1 MNQTAPVLTTQ
12 KRSYLLNACFSSLF
26 GGHEL
31 NLPSK
36 LYILHVIIELVSI
49 IQTYIIGKLVDNYAI
64 VLIVPAS
71 INTILQI
78 SLNCLISEEHRKTR
92 SEIGQLIG
100 ILIPQSIGT
109 ASAIK
114 YDGNILDAIVFF
126 FLFPRDQYIELGFT
140 QMEKYSRSRYA
151 CLFLKLILILTHV
164 NRMIIANII
173 RYIYYFT
180 PILIWMG
187 LYGQFSQFLEYV
199 GEQFNFLM
207 GSSYQSSQTR
217 TYLTVLLNV
226 LLIAICLGLSYIE
239 ESRIAII
246 LSGCLINIKLFNIF
260 GSMPQDKKQIYKNSY
275 LDRAYMY
282 LNLLSS
288 LLNIIAIILCGIL
301 AQSYYRELYYAII
314 PIYLCYVVLQL
325 KFECYVK
332 KFKMF
337 HTLIECACI
346 SMMDYKFEGI
356 FAQRLFECSTIV
368 RLYSLIH
375 SNPNYLFFEQLVC
388 FIVSLNTDYSMS
400 QCQLIGFLVQVC
412 LRFLIRMKSRLLIWI
427 IANQKMLTV
436 KKQKVEGAAFITTLQ
451 LVMCPLTFLIMIISS
466 ILDSPYMPFLGLPIF
481 HFGSLRP
488 FRNVTQISKQITSSS
503 EGSIYNSYLSK
514 AYDKLLCSEP
524 LWSHYLIRIGK
535 YIGIIQLLEY
545 QGGYA
550 VIQFKGLE
558 SQETTSC
565 HGIEAREVDRLV
577 NVKDWGSFC
586 GSALTYQNEFSV
598 QSYEENQIILT
609 GIIEATEFVSG
620 FKKIYLKM
628 LCFYAQE
635 LKENNQKSILELSKR
650 YDGNE
655 HQFPNSFGELI
666 KLSNKFQQ
674 FKDEQTNQQINQQ
687 TEMKIQVRPQVKV
700 QIKHDE
706 DDIMGMLD
714 DLSKDIP
721 QQTKKLHQQSNSSN
735 KSGNGEFY
743 IHVQRAILYIYQ
755 ISLGDLDFN
764 FESRLNQKG
773 LFTLFQSSKCFSE
786 QRQMNGIDQILSEI
800 ATKAIRSALK
810 LSLDFYSIEGHLM
823 MNDSEVLQELNGM
836 NECYV
841 GMGNEEGWQQ
851 AMQSN
856 LLLWTLGYDG
866 GKNKLTVYR
875 HTYTQIQCQI
885 FRFDSEVIRGIE
897 ANLQMELLFATN
909 NDEERYSIQTH
920 EQFFRNMIIE
930 GSELPLGYAPFYSGP
945 IILSLR

>member
-1 MNQTAPVLTTQ
+1 MNQTAPVLTIQ
-12 KRSYLLNACFSSLF
+12 KRSYLLKACLASLF

-31 NLPSK
+31 NLSSN
-36 LYILHVIIELVSI
+36 LYIIHVIIQLISV
-49 IQTYIIGKLVDNYAI
+49 IQTYIIGKFVDNYAI

-78 SLNCLISEEHRKTR
+78 SMNCFISEEHRKTR
-92 SEIGQLIG
+92 SQIGQQIG
-100 ILIPQSIGT
+100 ILIPQSLGT

-126 FLFPRDQYIELGFT
+126 FLFPRDQNIELGFN

-151 CLFLKLILILTHV
+151 CLFLKLILILTHA

-207 GSSYQSSQTR
+207 GSSYQSSSKR

-226 LLIAICLGLSYIE
+226 ALIAICLGLSYLE
-239 ESRIAII
+239 DSRIAII
-246 LSGCLINIKLFNIF
+246 ISGCLINVKLFNIF
-260 GSMPQDKKQIYKNSY
+260 GSMPKDQRQIYKPSY
-275 LDRAYMY
+275 LNRPYMFY
-282 LNLLSS
+282 NLLSS
-288 LLNIIAIILCGIL
+288 LVNIIGIILCGIL
-301 AQSYYRELYYAII
+301 ASSYYRQLYYAII
-314 PIYLCYVVLQL
+314 PIYSCYFILQL
-325 KFECYVK
+325 RQKYLVK
-332 KFKMF
+332 QFKIFYAM
-337 HTLIECACI
+337 IECACI

-356 FAQRLFECSTIV
+356 FAQRLFECSTII

-388 FIVSLNTDYSMS
+388 FGISFNSDYSMA
-400 QCQLIGFLVQVC
+400 QCQLIGFLVQLG
-412 LRFLIRMKSRLLIWI
+412 LRFLIRMKSRMLIWM

-436 KKQKVEGAAFITTLQ
+436 KKQKVEGAILITTLQ
-451 LVMCPLTFLIMIISS
+451 LLMCPLTFLIMIISS

-481 HFGSLRP
+481 YFGSLRP
-488 FRNVTQISKQITSSS
+488 FRNVTQIQKNIASSS
-503 EGSIYNSYLSK
+503 EGSIYNSFLSK
-514 AYDKLLCSEP
+514 AYDRLLNSQP

-535 YIGIIQLLEY
+535 YLGIMQLLEY

-565 HGIEAREVDRLV
+565 HGIEAREVDRLMDA
-577 NVKDWGSFC
+577 NDCGSYI
-586 GSALTYQNEFSV
+586 GSALTYQDEFQVS
-598 QSYEENQIILT
+598 SYEENQIILT

-628 LCFYAQE
+628 LCYYAQE
-635 LKENNQKSILELSKR
+635 LQENNQKSIQELSKR
-650 YDGNE
+650 YDGSEN
-655 HQFPNSFGELI
+655 QFPNLFGDLI
-666 KLSNKFQQ
+666 KLPNKFQQ
-674 FKDEQTNQQINQQ
+674 FKNEQIDQQ
-687 TEMKIQVRPQVKV
+687 TEIKIQIKPQPKI
-700 QIKHDE
+700 QIKHDD

-714 DLSKDIP
+714 DLTKDIP

-735 KSGNGEFY
+735 KANNNGGGFY
-743 IHVQRAILYIYQ
+743 THVQRAILYIYQ

-773 LFTLFQSSKCFSE
+773 LFTLFQSSKTLSE
-786 QRQMNGIDQILSEI
+786 QRQMNGVDLILSEI

-810 LSLDFYSIEGHLM
+810 LSLDFYSIEGHLIID
-823 MNDSEVLQELNGM
+823 DSELLQELNGM
-836 NECYV
+836 SDCYV
-841 GMGNEEGWQQ
+841 GMGSDEGWQK

-856 LLLWTLGYDG
+856 LLLWTLGYEV

-875 HTYTQIQCQI
+875 NSYTNIKCQI

-897 ANLQMELLFATN
+897 ANLQMELLFVTN

-945 IILSLR
+945 VVISLR